1 MGIIQVRRH
10 NVFGGSSTSS
20 ASVLILMSTSRNF
33 SSSTRIFAS
42 RNSLIFGSTGT
53 IQPQNPRQ
61 ESIVNNLFAFLV
73 GSSRLVEIEWLRAE
87 IDATVAYGKFAR
99 PVAGDSPVLVAG
111 DKEKATRINTG
122 MGRWLRIFL

>member
-1 MGIIQVRRH
+1 M
-10 NVFGGSSTSS
+10 SS
-20 ASVLILMSTSRNF
+20 ASVLILMSTSRKF
-33 SSSTRIFAS
+33 SSYTRNFAS

-53 IQPQNPRQ
+53 IRPQNPRQ
-61 ESIVNNLFAFLV
+61 VSIANNLFAFLLDF
-73 GSSRLVEIEWLRAE
+73 SRLVEIEWLRTE

-111 DKEKATRINTG
+111 DKEKAARINTG